1 MARTMN
7 RETDVME
14 SAVPSEPVANGY
26 KGPRIVINPTTF
38 KNSKDALCTTFNE
51 GFRIWME
58 ATDFSPKSEPT
69 EKQRKFFADT
79 AYADDEL
86 QMRRTILARI
96 ATFDTSVKDPTDD
109 QLAETASFLN
119 AILESDWCKND
130 WERNSVA
137 KLAKAVEAAVGAE
150 PVEPKA
156 EPIEPRAQEPLQ
168 ARAALGAGETDEN
181 KDTSSA
187 PVADTQTTTQ
197 PTEQTPT
204 QATEQTT
211 TQTTEQ
217 TATQTTEQTATQTT
231 EQTSTQTTEQTPA
244 QAPAQTTEQTP
255 AQTPGTMSVLKS
267 GIWSGGEEG
276 KGRQLTAREAEWMK
290 QRIDSGA
297 SVSRSQLAMFGLSRN
312 RTGQIVNENG
322 ELHTG
327 FGTNP
332 ASAVATNPDAGLD
345 KNNNQSIGTTTAK
358 TSLNKKKSPT
368 V

>member
-7 RETDVME
+7 RETEPTE

-26 KGPRIVINPTTF
+26 TGPRIVINPTTF
-38 KNSKDALCTTFNE
+38 KNSKDALCVAWNE
-51 GFRIWME
+51 AIRVVMESVGFE
-58 ATDFSPKSEPT
+58 PQSEPT
-69 EKQRKFFADT
+69 DRQRKFFADT

-96 ATFDTSVKDPTDD
+96 ATFDTSVKDPTDE

-137 KLAKAVEAAVGAE
+137 KLAKAVAAAVGAE
-150 PVEPKA
+150 PVESKA

-187 PVADTQTTTQ
+187 PADTATPVADTQTAAQ

-204 QATEQTT
+204 Q
-211 TQTTEQ
+211 
-217 TATQTTEQTATQTT
+217 TA
-231 EQTSTQTTEQTPA
+231 EQTPTQTAEQPPA
-244 QAPAQTTEQTP
+244 QTPVQTTEQTP
-255 AQTPGTMSVLKS
+255 AQTPGTMSALKS

-322 ELHTG
+322 EVHTG

-332 ASAVATNPDAGLD
+332 ANSVASNPDAGLD
-345 KNNNQSIGTTTAK
+345 KNNNQNRFAITAR
-358 TSLNKKKSPT
+358 TPLNKKKSPT

>member
-7 RETDVME
+7 KEIE
-14 SAVPSEPVANGY
+14 STEPVANGY
-26 KGPRIVINPTTF
+26 TGPRIVINPTTF
-38 KNSKDALCTTFNE
+38 KNSKDALCTAFNE
-51 GFRIWME
+51 GFRLWME

-137 KLAKAVEAAVGAE
+137 KLAKAVAAAVGAE

-181 KDTSSA
+181 KNTSSA
-187 PVADTQTTTQ
+187 SAASASTEGTQEQQVPVTDTQTTAQ
-197 PTEQTPT
+197 PTEQAP
-204 QATEQTT
+204 A
-211 TQTTEQ
+211 QTTEQ
-217 TATQTTEQTATQTT
+217 ATAQAPAQTPAQAPA
-231 EQTSTQTTEQTPA
+231 QTPA
-244 QAPAQTTEQTP
+244 QAPAQTTEQNPTQTP
-255 AQTPGTMSVLKS
+255 ATMSGLKS
-267 GIWSGGEEG
+267 GVWTGGEEG

-297 SVSRSQLAMFGLSRN
+297 SVSGSQLAMFGLSRN

-322 ELHTG
+322 EVHTG

-332 ASAVATNPDAGLD
+332 ANAVASNPDAGLD
-345 KNNNQSIGTTTAK
+345 KNNNQNRFAITAR
-358 TSLNKKKSPT
+358 TPLNKKKSPT